1 MRWYRDSWPVGVGAA
16 VAVIGSAA
24 LAVSSVTPV
33 ATAQTTTRARAKAPA
48 QSPAQPGSDVTHI
61 TIDGKRH
68 GPVFDGVGAIAGG
81 GGNPGYSS
89 TTRPSSRTRSSTTS
103 SALVTRS
110 LSANKSSTRSRYSQS
125 GGIGLTERSLAAK
138 KPGRSKST
146 EPIWAA
152 VAPTDKPSSSW
163 SGSVRSRSSRTS
175 RPAYRARSARR
186 SPARRQCLDVS

>member
-24 LAVSSVTPV
+24 LAVSSVTPG

-81 GGNPGYSS
+81 GGNPRLLIDY
-89 TTRPSSRTRSSTTS
+89 P
-103 SALVTRS
+103 
-110 LSANKSSTRSRYSQS
+110 
-125 GGIGLTERSLAAK
+125 AK
-138 KPGRSKST
+138 QQNQILNYLFGPGDQ
-146 EPIWAA
+146 
-152 VAPTDKPSSSW
+152 VAQREQVEHP
-163 SGSVRSRSSRTS
+163 
-175 RPAYRARSARR
+175 
-186 SPARRQCLDVS
+186 L